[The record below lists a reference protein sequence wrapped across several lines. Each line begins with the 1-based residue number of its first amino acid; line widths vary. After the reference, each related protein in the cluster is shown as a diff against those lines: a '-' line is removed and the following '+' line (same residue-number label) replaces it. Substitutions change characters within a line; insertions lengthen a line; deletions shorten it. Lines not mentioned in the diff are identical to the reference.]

1 MLIVVFLLIL
11 TSDGFAFI
19 LLLGDIMNKII
30 LVDGNNLLF
39 RSFYATAYQGV
50 IMKNSKGFPTN
61 ALYGFI
67 NMMNKIIQEENP
79 SYIMVA
85 FDKGKTFRHDKYNQ
99 YKAGRSEMPDELR
112 VQFPKAKEI
121 LESMGIKYFEIDNYE
136 ADDIIGT
143 ISLEVEKSND
153 FFATIVSSD
162 KDLLQLIGDR
172 VDVKLLKQT
181 GYIMM
186 TKDEFIKTYQVPP
199 IRMIDLKALMGDSS
213 DHIPGVKGIGEKTA
227 ITLLSKYQ
235 SLDNLYEHI
244 NEVTGKTREKLE
256 NDKENAYMSYDLATI
271 YREVPIDFSLE
282 DCIYTKQNS
291 KKFTELLQEF
301 EFHSL
306 LKKYHLDDVEHVT
319 EKNSMLSILPIEKL
333 SSNTFSFYVE
343 TKGSVYSKSE
353 VLGVGIYDGISGYF
367 LSKNELE
374 KNKELFSDSKYKYT
388 YDLKKDI
395 VVLNSLGISISN
407 VTFDTM
413 IAAYL
418 LDYVVKDDISFV
430 AQAFDVSLPLYE
442 ELYGTEKRPKEITEE
457 KLKEVCCQKAKF
469 IYDTRNQLL
478 EDLQKNNELELF
490 QKIEMPLSRVL
501 ADMELTGIKVDVS
514 YLDKIALDLKSQM
527 EVVEKE
533 IYELAGVTFNI
544 MSPVQL
550 SKILFETLE
559 IPYPKRVKDGKYS
572 TSKDI
577 LDKIH
582 FVHPI
587 VDKILEYRTLA
598 KLYTNYAVGLKAEV
612 REDGRIHTIFTQT
625 LTRTGRL
632 SSISP
637 NLQNIPA
644 RAEYSKLIRKA
655 FIPDNNSKLLSSD
668 YSQVELRIFAHM
680 SKAENLIQAFKENQ
694 DIHTKTASDIFQVSM
709 DEVTK
714 DMRRTAKAV
723 NFGILYGISSF
734 GLSEDLGVDIATAK
748 KFIDN
753 YLETYPGISEYM
765 EDEKK
770 KAYELGYVTTLMNR
784 RRVIEEL
791 KNKNYMIRSS
801 GERMALNTPIQGTA
815 ADILKK
821 AMVEIY
827 DEFNKRGLKSKMLI
841 QVHDELVFNVL
852 DDELEEVSSIV
863 RNIMENTIQLSVPLK
878 VDIEYGDNWYE
889 AK

>member
-1 MLIVVFLLIL
+1 
-11 TSDGFAFI
+11 
-19 LLLGDIMNKII
+19 MNKII

-67 NMMNKIIQEENP
+67 NMMNKIIQEEKP

-85 FDKGKTFRHDKYNQ
+85 FDKGKTFRHDKYDE

-112 VQFPKAKEI
+112 LQFPKAKEI
-121 LESMGIKYFEIDNYE
+121 LDAQGIKHFEIDNYE

-143 ISLEVEKSND
+143 LSLEVEHRDD
-153 FFATIVSSD
+153 FVATIVSSD
-162 KDLLQLIGDR
+162 KDLLQLISDK
-172 VDVKLLKQT
+172 VDVKLLKQS
-181 GYIMM
+181 GHIMM

-227 ITLLSKYQ
+227 INLLSKFQ
-235 SLDNLYEHI
+235 SLDNLYLHI
-244 NEVTGKTREKLE
+244 DEVSGKTREKLE
-256 NDKENAYMSYDLATI
+256 NDKKNAYMSYDLATI
-271 YREVPIDFSLE
+271 YREVPLDFTIE
-282 DCIYTKQNS
+282 DCKYTGENS
-291 KKFTELLQEF
+291 EKFTELLQEF

-306 LKKYHLDDVEHVT
+306 LKKYHLT
-319 EKNSMLSILPIEKL
+319 EDAATSVKKDEGISILPVEKL
-333 SSNTFSFYVE
+333 TSNTFSFYVE
-343 TKGSVYSKSE
+343 TRGTVYSKSE
-353 VLGVGIYDGISGYF
+353 VLGVGIYDGVSGYY
-367 LSKNELE
+367 LSKEELE
-374 KNKELFSDSKYKYT
+374 EHRNLFSNSSFKYT
-388 YDLKKDI
+388 YDLKKNI
-395 VVLNSLGISISN
+395 VVLHSLGIQISN

-413 IAAYL
+413 IATYL
-418 LDYVVKDDISFV
+418 LDYVVKDDISYV
-430 AQAFDVSLPLYE
+430 AQAFDVSLPLYDD
-442 ELYGTEKRPKEITEE
+442 LFGSEKRPKEVSPEV
-457 KLKEVCCQKAKF
+457 LRDVCCRKAKF

-478 EDLQKNNELELF
+478 EELGKNNELDLF

-501 ADMELTGIKVDVS
+501 ADMELTGILVDVP
-514 YLDKIALDLKSQM
+514 YLEKIEADLKSQM
-527 EVVEKE
+527 DALEQE
-533 IYELAGVTFNI
+533 IYELAGTTFNI
-544 MSPVQL
+544 MSPAQL
-550 SKILFETLE
+550 SKILFEKLE
-559 IPYPKRVKDGKYS
+559 IPYPKKVKDGKYS

-577 LDKIH
+577 LDKIR

-587 VDKILEYRTLA
+587 VDKILDYRTVS

-644 RAEYSKLIRKA
+644 SAEYSKLIRTA
-655 FIPDNNSKLLSSD
+655 FIPDSHSKLLSSD

-680 SKAENLIQAFKENQ
+680 SKADNLIQAFKDGK
-694 DIHTKTASDIFQVSM
+694 DIHTKTASDIFHVPM
-709 DEVTK
+709 EEVTK

-734 GLSEDLGVDIATAK
+734 GLSEDLGVDIVTAK

-765 EDEKK
+765 EEEKK

-863 RNIMENTIQLSVPLK
+863 RDIMEHTIELSVPLK
-878 VDIEYGDNWYE
+878 VDIEYGNNWYE